1 MNGKGDIRPRKRKEK
16 ESRKDDD
23 DFTRVLNARATAA
36 HLRNL
41 ALREV
46 QKTPNQNLKIR
57 KLARTVLETVFSKK
71 DRGAGSWSELAVSPR
86 LIFLPPPGIVGKKE
100 IVGTETNE
108 KVFLLFYLN
117 DSFCPVGA

>member
-1 MNGKGDIRPRKRKEK
+1 MNGKGDIRPRKRKEQ

-86 LIFLPPPGIVGKKE
+86 LIFLPPPRPRWEEG
-100 IVGTETNE
+100 NSW
-108 KVFLLFYLN
+108 N
-117 DSFCPVGA
+117 

>member
-71 DRGAGSWSELAVSPR
+71 DRGAGSWSELAEREPI
-86 LIFLPPPGIVGKKE
+86 LIQKLCSTLKKCRKLQVARGEVRVIRKGKGRK
-100 IVGTETNE
+100 
-108 KVFLLFYLN
+108 K
-117 DSFCPVGA
+117 

>member
-86 LIFLPPPGIVGKKE
+86 LILLPPGIVGKKE
-100 IVGTETNE
+100 IVGIETNE

>member
-1 MNGKGDIRPRKRKEK
+1 MNGKGDIRPPKRKEK

-86 LIFLPPPGIVGKKE
+86 LILLPPGIVGKKE

>member
-100 IVGTETNE
+100 IVGIETNE

>member
-86 LIFLPPPGIVGKKE
+86 LILLPPGIVGKKE

>member
-86 LIFLPPPGIVGKKE
+86 LILLPPGLVGKKE